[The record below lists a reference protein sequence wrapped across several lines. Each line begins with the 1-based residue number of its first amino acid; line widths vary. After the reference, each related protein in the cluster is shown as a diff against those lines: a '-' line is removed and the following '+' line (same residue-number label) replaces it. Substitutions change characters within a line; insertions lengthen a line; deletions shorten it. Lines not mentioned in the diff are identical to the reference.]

1 MPASTRHHRALA
13 VFVHCLGILA
23 AVPALPAVAPEAAP
37 RPPAATA
44 RPVDATSRPPA
55 ATARP
60 SEATARPP
68 DATARPPGGATRPSA
83 APTGVPTAAPGRT
96 TRPPV
101 AVVARMSAE
110 PTPPSAP
117 PAVAPPSRAPA
128 SAPPQQVTVAVAPE
142 SSPAPKYRI
151 QVRNVGNA
159 PVDTTVRQELPPGS
173 SPTAISAGGR
183 STQAGG
189 SSTEVTWRL
198 RLPAHSSATLG
209 TALATTAPGRPLT
222 APACAFTSDGTR
234 PYDCATATWNAAA
247 APAAEVTDAPPWRR
261 YPVLLAGLAVLLLI
275 SAALVWV
282 WRRRRAGRVTATALA
297 SRSGPADGGR
307 GTIYP
312 RPAAPSATRRRR
324 TPPVWLLVGA
334 AVAVLAGVVGTAG
347 WTATRQ
353 VSAIDTQKQP
363 TSGAWTGTGVT
374 GPVGVP
380 LRESAFEFTVY
391 RMSCGAPGTAGK
403 GDGGGAAPANGRRCQ
418 ATVGVRNVTGD
429 HQPWHGQLQRAYLP
443 GGRWVSTDESA
454 TRAANLG
461 RDIFADP
468 MAAGSRTVLPLVFTV
483 DGRDP
488 PQQLELRSGVF
499 SAGVRVHM
507 P

>member
-23 AVPALPAVAPEAAP
+23 AVPALPAAAPEATAAP
-37 RPPAATA
+37 RPPAATPQPA
-44 RPVDATSRPPA
+44 AAAPRPTASASRPAA
-55 ATARP
+55 ATPR
-60 SEATARPP
+60 
-68 DATARPPGGATRPSA
+68 
-83 APTGVPTAAPGRT
+83 PTASAGPVA

-101 AVVARMSAE
+101 AMVARVTE

-117 PAVAPPSRAPA
+117 PALAPPSRAPA
-128 SAPPQQVTVAVAPE
+128 SASPQQVTVAVATE
-142 SSPAPKYRI
+142 NSPAPRYRI
-151 QVRNVGNA
+151 QVRNVSNG
-159 PVDTTVRQELPPGS
+159 PLDTTVRQELPPGS
-173 SPTAISAGGR
+173 STTAISGGGR
-183 STQAGG
+183 STPAGG
-189 SSTEVTWRL
+189 SATEVTWRL
-198 RLPAHSSATLG
+198 RLPAHSTTTLG
-209 TALATTAPGRPLT
+209 TALAATAPGRPLT
-222 APACAFTSDGTR
+222 APTCAFTSDGSR
-234 PYDCATATWNAAA
+234 PYDCATATWQAAG
-247 APAAEVTDAPPWRR
+247 APAAEVTEAPPWRR

-282 WRRRRAGRVTATALA
+282 WRRRRTRRVTAAAL
-297 SRSGPADGGR
+297 STSGGAEVGR

-312 RPAAPSATRRRR
+312 RPAVPSPVRRRR
-324 TPPVWLLVGA
+324 TPPVWMLVGA
-334 AVAVLAGVVGTAG
+334 AVAVLAGLVGTAG

-353 VSAIDTQKQP
+353 VAAIDTQKQP

-374 GPVGVP
+374 GSMGVP

-391 RMSCGAPGTAGK
+391 RMACGTPGTAGK
-403 GDGGGAAPANGRRCQ
+403 TDGGSAAPANSRRCQ

-429 HQPWHGQLQRAYLP
+429 HQPWHSELQRAYLP

-461 RDIFADP
+461 RDVFADP
-468 MAAGSRTVLPLVFTV
+468 MAAGTRMVLPLVFTV

>member
-1 MPASTRHHRALA
+1 MPSAARAPSAAQAL
-13 VFVHCLGILA
+13 LA
-23 AVPALPAVAPEAAP
+23 AQAPSAAQA
-37 RPPAATA
+37 PPAT
-44 RPVDATSRPPA
+44 PTP
-55 ATARP
+55 
-60 SEATARPP
+60 
-68 DATARPPGGATRPSA
+68 PPGVATRPSA
-83 APTGVPTAAPGRT
+83 VPTGVPTAVATGATATPATT

-101 AVVARMSAE
+101 AVLARMAVE

-117 PAVAPPSRAPA
+117 PAMGPPSRAPA

-142 SSPAPKYRI
+142 TSPAPRYRI

-159 PVDTTVRQELPPGS
+159 PVDTTVRQELPAGS

-183 STQAGG
+183 STRAGG
-189 SSTEVTWRL
+189 STTEVTWRL
-198 RLPAHSSATLG
+198 RLPAHSSTTLG
-209 TALATTAPGRPLT
+209 TALAATAPGQPLT

-234 PYDCATATWNAAA
+234 PYDCATATWQAAA
-247 APAAEVTDAPPWRR
+247 APAAEVTEAPPWRR
-261 YPVLLAGLAVLLLI
+261 YPVLLAGLAILLLI
-275 SAALVWV
+275 SAALAWV
-282 WRRRRAGRVTATALA
+282 WRRRRAGRVTAAALA
-297 SRSGPADGGR
+297 SGGGSDGGR

-312 RPAAPSATRRRR
+312 RPAAPSAPRRRR
-324 TPPVWLLVGA
+324 TPPVWLVVGA
-334 AVAVLAGVVGTAG
+334 AVVVLAGVVGTAG
-347 WTATRQ
+347 WTATRR

-363 TSGAWTGTGVT
+363 TSGAWMGSGVT

-391 RMSCGAPGTAGK
+391 RMSCGSPGKA
-403 GDGGGAAPANGRRCQ
+403 DGGGAAPANGRRCQ

-468 MAAGSRTVLPLVFTV
+468 MAAGSRMVLPLVFTV

>member
-23 AVPALPAVAPEAAP
+23 AVPALPAAAPEAAATP
-37 RPPAATA
+37 RPPAAT
-44 RPVDATSRPPA
+44 PQPTA
-55 ATARP
+55 ATPRP
-60 SEATARPP
+60 TA
-68 DATARPPGGATRPSA
+68 AVPPGAATPRPSA
-83 APTGVPTAAPGRT
+83 ARPSAEATATRTPGPAAT
-96 TRPPV
+96 PPPV
-101 AVVARMSAE
+101 AMVARVTE

-117 PAVAPPSRAPA
+117 PAMAPPSRAPA

-142 SSPAPKYRI
+142 NSPAPRYRI

-159 PVDTTVRQELPPGS
+159 PVETTVRQELPPGS
-173 SPTAISAGGR
+173 SPTAISGGGR
-183 STQAGG
+183 STRAGG
-189 SSTEVTWRL
+189 STTEVTWRL
-198 RLPAHSSATLG
+198 RLPAHSSTTLG
-209 TALATTAPGRPLT
+209 TALAATAPGQPLT

-234 PYDCATATWNAAA
+234 PYDCATATWKAAA
-247 APAAEVTDAPPWRR
+247 APAAEVTEAPPWRR

-275 SAALVWV
+275 SAALLWV
-282 WRRRRAGRVTATALA
+282 WRRRRGRRVTAAALA
-297 SRSGPADGGR
+297 GNGGPDGGR

-312 RPAAPSATRRRR
+312 RPATPRPTRRRR

-353 VSAIDTQKQP
+353 VSQIDTRKQP
-363 TSGAWTGTGVT
+363 TSGAWMGTGVT

-391 RMSCGAPGTAGK
+391 RMSCGAAGSAAK
-403 GDGGGAAPANGRRCQ
+403 TDGGAAPANGRRCQ
-418 ATVGVRNVTGD
+418 ATVGVRNVTGE

-443 GGRWVSTDESA
+443 GGRWVSTDEPA

-468 MAAGSRTVLPLVFTV
+468 MAAGTRMVLPLVFTV

>member
-23 AVPALPAVAPEAAP
+23 AVPALPSAAPEAAATP
-37 RPPAATA
+37 RPPAATPQPTA
-44 RPVDATSRPPA
+44 ATPRSSAAAPPVAATPRPGAARPPA
-55 ATARP
+55 ETA
-60 SEATARPP
+60 
-68 DATARPPGGATRPSA
+68 G
-83 APTGVPTAAPGRT
+83 PTVTQ
-96 TRPPV
+96 PPV
-101 AVVARMSAE
+101 AVVAWLTE

-142 SSPAPKYRI
+142 SSPAPRYRI

-159 PVDTTVRQELPPGS
+159 PVDTTVRQELPAGS

-183 STQAGG
+183 STSAGG
-189 SSTEVTWRL
+189 SNTEVTWRL
-198 RLPAHSSATLG
+198 RLPAHSSTTLG
-209 TALATTAPGRPLT
+209 TALAATAPGQPLT
-222 APACAFTSDGTR
+222 APACAFTSDGSR
-234 PYDCATATWNAAA
+234 PYDCATATWKAAG
-247 APAAEVTDAPPWRR
+247 APAAEVTEAPPWRR
-261 YPVLLAGLAVLLLI
+261 YPVLLAGLAVLLSV
-275 SAALVWV
+275 SATLLWV
-282 WRRRRAGRVTATALA
+282 WRRRRGRRVTAAALA
-297 SRSGPADGGR
+297 TSGGPEGDR

-312 RPAAPSATRRRR
+312 RPAAPRPASRRR

-334 AVAVLAGVVGTAG
+334 AVVVLAGVVGTAG

-353 VSAIDTQKQP
+353 VSEIDTQKQP
-363 TSGAWTGTGVT
+363 TSGAWMGSGVT

-391 RMSCGAPGTAGK
+391 RMSCGAPGSAAKT
-403 GDGGGAAPANGRRCQ
+403 DGGGAAPANGRRCQ

-443 GGRWVSTDESA
+443 GGRWVSTDEPA

-468 MAAGSRTVLPLVFTV
+468 MAAGTRMVLPLVFTV